1 MSCMFQLLGA
11 IAIFAGGYFCAIPL
25 AVYAGEWSDIFGA
38 TSIIFQNQLRGSL
51 TEATTKLF
59 PVTRPTH

>member
-38 TSIIFQNQLRGSL
+38 TQSSVNQLRGSL
-51 TEATTKLF
+51 TEATTKK
-59 PVTRPTH
+59 